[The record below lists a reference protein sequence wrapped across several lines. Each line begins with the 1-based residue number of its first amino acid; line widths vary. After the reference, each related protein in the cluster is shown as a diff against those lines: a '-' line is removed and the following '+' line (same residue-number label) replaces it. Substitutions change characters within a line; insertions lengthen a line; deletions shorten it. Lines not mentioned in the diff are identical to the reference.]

1 MLCMKETPTFFA
13 DLLHTDTLHMGASS
27 HDEAASDRSL
37 TAYIDDMEASVRRL
51 DASIAHHASDAA
63 AGARREEVQ
72 TRAALRK
79 AHVDEL
85 LNQWMPWPRRQTD
98 EVSVIQDDDLPAAPS
113 PPAFLSRSPPPKS
126 QHAALHP
133 KASLGAASTTT
144 TSAEAAARARLAALA
159 SQVHATPYR
168 SLRATGL
175 LSKQGSGVK
184 SPWHL

>member
-1 MLCMKETPTFFA
+1 MESDHC
-13 DLLHTDTLHMGASS
+13 
-27 HDEAASDRSL
+27 DRSL
-37 TAYIDDMEASVRRL
+37 TAFIDDMEEAVRSL
-51 DASIAHHASDAA
+51 DASIAHLASGAA
-63 AGARREEVQ
+63 ADARREVVQ
-72 TRAALRK
+72 ARAALRK

-113 PPAFLSRSPPPKS
+113 PAFLSRSPPPKS

-133 KASLGAASTTT
+133 KASLGAASTSTT
-144 TSAEAAARARLAALA
+144 AAEAAARARLAALA
-159 SQVHATPYR
+159 SQVHATPFR

>member
-1 MLCMKETPTFFA
+1 LCMKETPTFFA
-13 DLLHTDTLHMGASS
+13 DLLHTLHMGASS

-126 QHAALHP
+126 QHAAMHP

>member
-1 MLCMKETPTFFA
+1 MPFACAVWFSVNESTPRFMES
-13 DLLHTDTLHMGASS
+13 DHC
-27 HDEAASDRSL
+27 DRSL
-37 TAYIDDMEASVRRL
+37 TAFIDDMEEAVRSL
-51 DASIAHHASDAA
+51 DASIAHLASGAA
-63 AGARREEVQ
+63 ADARREVVQ
-72 TRAALRK
+72 ARAALRK

-113 PPAFLSRSPPPKS
+113 PAFLSRSPPPKS

-133 KASLGAASTTT
+133 KASLGAASAAT

-159 SQVHATPYR
+159 SQVHATPFR

>member
-1 MLCMKETPTFFA
+1 VLCKETRRPTFFA
-13 DLLHTDTLHMGASS
+13 DLLHTLHMGASS
-27 HDEAASDRSL
+27 DDEAASDRSL

-113 PPAFLSRSPPPKS
+113 PPAFLTRSPPPKS

-144 TSAEAAARARLAALA
+144 TSAAARLA